1 MAVASLILGIF
12 GMIFG
17 VFCSA
22 IPVINWIGVIMAI
35 AGVVLGAIGKKNPE
49 KAGLATAGMIISIIA
64 LALGL
69 MFTLICG
76 SVACLACVE
85 SL

>member
-12 GMIFG
+12 GMILG

-22 IPVINWIGVIMAI
+22 IPVVNWIGIIMAI
-35 AGVVLGAIGKKNPE
+35 AGVILGALGKKNPE
-49 KAGLATAGMIISIIA
+49 KAGLATAGLVISIIA

-69 MFTLICG
+69 LFTLICG
-76 SVACLACVE
+76 SVACVACIE
-85 SL
+85 SM